1 MWGLEFIIV
10 AHHTLLKLNDYHFS
24 NPKCIKDNEGMHPEC
39 GHNDEIFFKRFILKK
54 STTMSMDNVVFEESV
69 STDACKL
76 T

>member
-1 MWGLEFIIV
+1 
-10 AHHTLLKLNDYHFS
+10 
-24 NPKCIKDNEGMHPEC
+24 MHPEC

-54 STTMSMDNVVFEESV
+54 STTMSIDNVVFEESV